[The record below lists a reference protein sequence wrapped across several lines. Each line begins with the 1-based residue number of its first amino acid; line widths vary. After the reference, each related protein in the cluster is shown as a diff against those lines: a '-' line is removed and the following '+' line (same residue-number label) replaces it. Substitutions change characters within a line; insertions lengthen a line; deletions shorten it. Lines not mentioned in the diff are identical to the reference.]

1 MHGWMVRKGNCTPTK
16 YQNRERESTDCTV
29 HYTALLCDENLL
41 VMEIDVI
48 VLIMRGLDLA
58 VFETSGRQKSKM
70 VCVEASSRKAT
81 TQMRLI
87 QVDLLL
93 TCFLEHL
100 VGMGCFAPPLP
111 ADSSLCH
118 ESRCDVFRTHLLST
132 HVRAALKDGGVDLAW
147 WNLGLKKVKLRLD
160 SYGAAWSGP
169 LAVWRVV

>member
-1 MHGWMVRKGNCTPTK
+1 MDGWLENVIARRPNARF
-16 YQNRERESTDCTV
+16 QREYTV
-29 HYTALLCDENLL
+29 HWKTLVCDENLL

-48 VLIMRGLDLA
+48 VLMRGLDLA
-58 VFETSGRQKSKM
+58 VFETSGRLKSKM